1 MVGAIAAK
9 KPDSGTGDDSRAAI
23 WSAVEGLIDR
33 TSDIAALRANRLHL
47 LAARR
52 WREQGK
58 PIPEDLVDDERLN
71 VLAWLV
77 APDVVAS
84 VRRGCDGPVVLHK
97 GPNVAALY
105 PDPTLRPFIDVDV
118 LVVDAAAVQS
128 SLLEAGFVEVGDP
141 KAYIG
146 SPHQRPLELPG
157 LPLRVEVH
165 DHPNWPSW
173 LPRPPTNELIDQA
186 VPSILGVEGVST
198 LAPHHHALVVAAHAW
213 AHGPFSRVGD
223 LVDVAVLSDGLDRSE
238 LQRLARRW
246 GVEGLWRTTLSTTD
260 AVLFDGRRSWTT
272 RTWARNL
279 PAVRERT
286 MFEFHVGRWLSG
298 FSTLG
303 IRGGFRVLRG
313 EIARDVRP
321 IGDEPWRA
329 KLSRA
334 WLSVRNARVTKSE
347 HDEAVERT
355 ARRR

>member
-1 MVGAIAAK
+1 MVGATAAEK
-9 KPDSGTGDDSRAAI
+9 AASGTVDDSRAAI
-23 WSAVEGLIDR
+23 WSAVDRLIDR
-33 TSDIAALRANRLHL
+33 TPDVAALRANRLHL

-58 PIPEDLVDDERLN
+58 TIPEDLEEDERLN

-77 APDVVAS
+77 APEVVAA

-105 PDPTLRPFIDVDV
+105 PDPTLRPFIDLDV
-118 LVVDAAAVQS
+118 LVVDAAAAQS

-141 KAYIG
+141 RAYVV
-146 SPHQRPLELPG
+146 SPHSRPLEWPG

-165 DHPNWPSW
+165 DHPNWPRW
-173 LPRPPTNELIDQA
+173 LPPPPTDELIDQA
-186 VPSILGVEGVST
+186 IPSVLGVEGVST
-198 LAPHHHALVVAAHAW
+198 LAPQHQALVVAAHAW
-213 AHGPFSRVGD
+213 THGPFSRVGD
-223 LVDVAVLSDGLDRSE
+223 LVDVAALDDGLDSSE

-246 GVEGLWRTTLSTTD
+246 GIEGLWRTTLSTAH
-260 AVLFDGRRSWTT
+260 AVLFDGPQPWTA

-286 MFEFHVGRWLSG
+286 MFEFHMARWLSG

-303 IRGGFRVLRG
+303 PRGGFRVLGG

-334 WLSVRNARVTKSE
+334 WLSLRNARVTKSE
-347 HDEAVERT
+347 HDQAVERT